1 MADILVV
8 IFGVTLLFASVT
20 NMLTTIIKILI
31 VQGLILFALTILNT
45 NEFNLIQFIFV
56 AVETLLFK
64 AILIPYFL
72 ADTVKRNN
80 IVREVEPSVS
90 NFFSLFIMTLIFCFG
105 FILALWSGKSNA
117 NIYPLQFGIAF
128 AAILKGP
135 FIIIA
140 NRKLITHLMGYLILE
155 NGIFM
160 LSLSVSKEL
169 PHVVSLGV
177 SLDIMLSILIAVL
190 FINKI
195 GPGFDLGTDR
205 DHTGMEQ

>member
-80 IVREVEPSVS
+80 IVREVEP
-90 NFFSLFIMTLIFCFG
+90 
-105 FILALWSGKSNA
+105 
-117 NIYPLQFGIAF
+117 
-128 AAILKGP
+128 
-135 FIIIA
+135 
-140 NRKLITHLMGYLILE
+140 
-155 NGIFM
+155 
-160 LSLSVSKEL
+160 
-169 PHVVSLGV
+169 
-177 SLDIMLSILIAVL
+177 
-190 FINKI
+190 
-195 GPGFDLGTDR
+195 
-205 DHTGMEQ
+205 